1 MHVRTSGAGLV
12 RVRGTEWGGA
22 RERSGERACGDAPG
36 HDLHRGRE
44 VRAESEGAVVGL
56 REAGGEVRSDIVLAA
71 IGGSRAREWTFAGAG
86 VWPFPTVTIRK
97 CVAVD
102 GVSNHQG
109 CRIVAL
115 VSARATICFRP
126 EKTPSQK
133 SEFVKGPKGG
143 ERCGMISHLYFPMQ
157 KAKHER
163 TRLDA

>member
-97 CVAVD
+97 SPSTESPCSRPPRLQECRARF
-102 GVSNHQG
+102 GACNHMF
-109 CRIVAL
+109 
-115 VSARATICFRP
+115 ST
-126 EKTPSQK
+126 
-133 SEFVKGPKGG
+133 
-143 ERCGMISHLYFPMQ
+143 
-157 KAKHER
+157 
-163 TRLDA
+163 

>member
-102 GVSNHQG
+102 GVSVFTTTK
-109 CRIVAL
+109 VAGP
-115 VSARATICFRP
+115 ARATICFRP

>member
-86 VWPFPTVTIRK
+86 VWPFRSVTIRK
-97 CVAVD
+97 SPSTRAPFTTTFQIPRL
-102 GVSNHQG
+102 QG
-109 CRIVAL
+109 MWLHVWSQDCRFREN
-115 VSARATICFRP
+115 ARATVFNNKNSVQVRQGS
-126 EKTPSQK
+126 KR
-133 SEFVKGPKGG
+133 GG
-143 ERCGMISHLYFPMQ
+143 RL
-157 KAKHER
+157 R
-163 TRLDA
+163 TNTVAE